1 MFAATIL
8 VCLALPTTGLAIS
21 PAALSAGATPSFG
34 RTSGPAGP
42 AQEDPVRLEYI
53 AHAAFRLTS
62 PGGTRIVI
70 DPFNSNIWLGYSFPE
85 GLEADALLVTHPHF
99 DHDATY
105 YFSNLTPVFRDA
117 ATYRIGDVAVRGVAS
132 EHYGAMDF
140 HDRGQTPLNTMWVI
154 ETGGL
159 RIAHLGDNRQL
170 EELDLE
176 ALGEVDVILLNAAYF
191 EAPAA
196 DMLQLLLRSAQPR
209 LLIPMHY
216 RHDDISEL
224 PRGLRPVGEY
234 LQENRAEYF
243 DGNTLELAPGALPE
257 ETQVVVL
264 KPSRDIEPWPESL
277 HQAWAAA
284 TEGAGLLADAED
296 EPDAP
301 SAEEALWN
309 GVFQYEQAMDLAPW
323 VLDFGYGAADGLAR
337 LGEVNQAIETLD
349 HAVARAPRADWTIR
363 AKAHM
368 LLGELYEQL
377 EQLGIARE
385 HYAYVVAQ
393 EHTLETDMRERAIA
407 RLAAL
412 R

>member
-1 MFAATIL
+1 
-8 VCLALPTTGLAIS
+8 
-21 PAALSAGATPSFG
+21 
-34 RTSGPAGP
+34 
-42 AQEDPVRLEYI
+42 
-53 AHAAFRLTS
+53 
-62 PGGTRIVI
+62 
-70 DPFNSNIWLGYSFPE
+70 
-85 GLEADALLVTHPHF
+85 
-99 DHDATY
+99 
-105 YFSNLTPVFRDA
+105 
-117 ATYRIGDVAVRGVAS
+117 
-132 EHYGAMDF
+132 
-140 HDRGQTPLNTMWVI
+140 
-154 ETGGL
+154 
-159 RIAHLGDNRQL
+159 
-170 EELDLE
+170 
-176 ALGEVDVILLNAAYF
+176 
-191 EAPAA
+191 
-196 DMLQLLLRSAQPR
+196 
-209 LLIPMHY
+209 
-216 RHDDISEL
+216 
-224 PRGLRPVGEY
+224 
-234 LQENRAEYF
+234 
-243 DGNTLELAPGALPE
+243 
-257 ETQVVVL
+257 VVL